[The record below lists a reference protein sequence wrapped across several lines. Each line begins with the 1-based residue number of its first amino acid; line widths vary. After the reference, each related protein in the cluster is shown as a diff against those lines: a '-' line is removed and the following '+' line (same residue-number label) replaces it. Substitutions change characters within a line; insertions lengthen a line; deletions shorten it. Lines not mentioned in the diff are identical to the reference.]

1 MERYSNIIM
10 RKAWTRIN
18 NVRAF
23 SINESSSAIGKV
35 MYRND
40 SCYGS
45 GVIDLRK
52 IIKYEV
58 CELGNT
64 DIFRYCVDN
73 YKLSKE
79 LKTSLTKLSD
89 DIEIDNLIINDSGD
103 SNMIKYVD
111 LLITKLITEIST
123 LIGKM
128 IKYGV
133 WLAELSAVTELYSDE
148 DSDSDIMEYET
159 SDVIL
164 SDLGHDGKLFAYDVY
179 PNSREYTG
187 NK

>member
-1 MERYSNIIM
+1 MKHFYALIKKSMGRVSC
-10 RKAWTRIN
+10 K
-18 NVRAF
+18 
-23 SINESSSAIGKV
+23 INESNNVIDKV

-45 GVIDLRK
+45 GVIDLHK

-64 DIFRYCVDN
+64 DIFRYCTDN

-89 DIEIDNLIINDSGD
+89 NIELDNLIINDSD
-103 SNMIKYVD
+103 DND
-111 LLITKLITEIST
+111 LIDYADRLIIQLITEIST
-123 LIGKM
+123 ITGKM
-128 IKYGV
+128 IQYGV

-148 DSDSDIMEYET
+148 GSDSDIMEYET
-159 SDVIL
+159 SDIVL
-164 SDLGHDGKLFAYDVY
+164 SDLGYDGKLFAYDVY

-187 NK
+187 NKQVCI